1 MIKILKYLILIRF
14 RKILPKDDYLAISLL
29 LLFYVVAFYFL
40 NKLFPQYPYLFL
52 FSSLELV
59 LYHQNRQDLDLL
71 KFSKIYK
78 LLLFTE
84 YLIYSLP
91 YLLIYSIN
99 DRFDIFIIHLSVLIL
114 LLLIPKQ
121 DYRIIKYPF
130 KLFDPFWH
138 ICFRKNK
145 LIIFIPLIVFLN
157 IIGNEYHNENLNISA
172 LLIVAIISC
181 LPSFK
186 REELIYLKTNP
197 FDSKKYLFKQI
208 QVVISNTFILSSAL
222 IVCFIVFQKWNL
234 LLFISFVFVFP
245 VISILFKY
253 SFFNNP
259 LLQQIFFA
267 FFIGTAQVGLP
278 FLILP
283 FLYYKSIK
291 TINSLKNV
299 RDSY

>member
-14 RKILPKDDYLAISLL
+14 RKLLPKDDYLAIGL
-29 LLFYVVAFYFL
+29 LLFFYAVAFYFL
-40 NKLFPQYPYLFL
+40 NKLFSQYPYLFL

-59 LYHQNRQDLDLL
+59 VYHQNRKDLELL
-71 KFSKIYK
+71 KFSKNYR

-84 YLIYSLP
+84 YLLYSFP
-91 YLLIYSIN
+91 FLLIYAIN
-99 DRFDIFIIHLSVLIL
+99 NRFDILLIHFAILIL
-114 LLLIPKQ
+114 LLSIPKQ

-145 LIIFIPLIVFLN
+145 LILFIPLIVFLN
-157 IIGNEYHNENLNISA
+157 IIGNEYDNENLNIST
-172 LLIVAIISC
+172 LLIAAIIGC
-181 LPSFK
+181 FPSFK
-186 REELIYLKTNP
+186 REELIYLKTSS
-197 FDSKKYLFKQI
+197 FDSKKYLLKQI
-208 QVVISNTFILSSAL
+208 KVVLSNTLLISSVL
-222 IVCFIVFQKWNL
+222 IVCFIVFKKWD
-234 LLFISFVFVFP
+234 LFFFIPFVFLFP